1 MWKRL
6 REPEGFYPPGYEY
19 KNERNS
25 AVLLL
30 AIGVVLS
37 FQFFRNLYRAVGT
50 LNAYRDY
57 GMSRALGEG
66 TLELPSFGRLVIG
79 HWGLYVPFFLFLMAM
94 ILYHYFYYYHETRS
108 IYLMR
113 RLPERGVLIRSCV
126 QGPLLGMGLGA
137 GFLGVLYLLYYII
150 YLLAIPWE
158 HLS

>member
-6 REPEGFYPPGYEY
+6 REPEGLYPPGYEY
-19 KNERNS
+19 KKERNS

-37 FQFFRNLYRAVGT
+37 FQFFGNLYHVVRA

-66 TLELPSFGRLVIG
+66 ALELPSFGRLVTG
-79 HWGLYVPFFLFLMAM
+79 HWGLYVPCFLFLTAM
-94 ILYHYFYYYHETRS
+94 MIYHYFYYSHETRS

-137 GFLGVLYLLYYII
+137 AFLGGLYLLYYII

-158 HLS
+158 HLL